1 MIKVLFEYPPL
12 FWLPMSLLG
21 FGLAWWLYSQK
32 GPWPTMVGR
41 GLFLLRGL
49 VFSLLAMLFLGPL
62 LRQITNTY
70 VPPEIIFA
78 LDTSVSVASGTDS
91 LALLQ
96 LWQQMQEQSETLQ
109 KEGFEVNLYTLDG
122 QNRSMEGERPDFSVT
137 QTDLHR
143 WLTGLESQSRLGNV
157 KRVVVLSDGISNAGQ
172 NPAYQLYGFPIS
184 TLGLGDTIPKRDIIV
199 SNLRHNKVSYKGSIL
214 PIFAEVNQNGF
225 GGSTMQ
231 VQLSRKGQV
240 LDVQNLR
247 FEEGETFKTLEF
259 RVEALEEGLQAFEI
273 KVQAME
279 GEFTLSNNA
288 KTAFI
293 EIVESKRQILIA
305 GPAPHPDMKAL
316 RAMLEQTESFEVT
329 TYIHGIS
336 TWPEGINFDMAI
348 LHQLPS
354 RRSDA
359 NEILGRLPADLPRW
373 YIHGSLS
380 NTDAFNRANGL
391 LAVQVTA
398 TDPDRVFAEWDNL
411 FDGFGYEPDQQSKV
425 ESWPPVAVPFGNY
438 RLTAEAKVMLYQ
450 RLGAVE
456 TDRPLLVTGTS
467 NNVKTAV
474 FLGDG
479 LWTWRLEDQRKE
491 MKAFD
496 ELFTKLIQ
504 YLAAREDNRKF
515 RLYAINNEFDEAEA
529 PTFESE
535 AYNDILERIYGYPV
549 DIQLRNEKD
558 SVFNFSYVPTQA
570 ASRFSIPNLPSGL
583 YRYEGR
589 ATIQDNPEM
598 ERGEFL
604 VKKRE
609 IELNTLTA
617 NHGMLRT
624 LAEKH
629 NGMYFHR
636 MEWEALKSHLEETA
650 RTQKIVTQEAYLG
663 AQRLLWPFL
672 LILLLISTEWFL
684 RKYYGSY

>member
-12 FWLPMSLLG
+12 YWLPMALLG
-21 FGLAWWLYSQK
+21 FGLAWWLYSKK
-32 GPWPTMVGR
+32 GPWPPVVGK
-41 GLFLLRGL
+41 GLFVLRGL
-49 VFSLLAMLFLGPL
+49 VFSLLAILFLGPL
-62 LRQITNTY
+62 LRQIANNF
-70 VPPEIIFA
+70 VKPEIIFA
-78 LDTSVSVASGTDS
+78 LDTSRSIAAGTDS
-91 LALLQ
+91 LALVQ
-96 LWQQMQEQSETLQ
+96 LWGQMKALSEVLEEDGLTLR
-109 KEGFEVNLYTLDG
+109 LHTLDG
-122 QNRSMEGERPDFSVT
+122 EDIAMGGEMPSFEAT

-143 WLTGLESQSRLGNV
+143 WLSDLESQSRLGNV
-157 KRVVVLSDGISNAGQ
+157 KRVVLLSDGITNAGQ
-172 NPAYQLYGFPIS
+172 NPAYQRYTFPIS
-184 TLGLGDTIPKRDIIV
+184 TMGLGDTIPKRDIV
-199 SNLRHNKVSYKGSIL
+199 LSNLRHNKVSYKGSIL
-214 PIFAEVNQNGF
+214 PILAEINQNGF
-225 GGSTMQ
+225 GNSTVQ

-247 FEEGETFKTLEF
+247 FAEGETFKSLEF
-259 RVEALEEGLQAFEI
+259 RVEAEEEGLQAFELG
-273 KVQAME
+273 VQPVE
-279 GEFTLSNNA
+279 GEFTTSNNA

-354 RRSDA
+354 RRSEA

-380 NTDAFNRANGL
+380 NTEAFNRANGL
-391 LAVQVTA
+391 LTVQVTA
-398 TDPDRVFAEWDNL
+398 ADPDRVFAQWDDL
-411 FDGFGYEPDQQSKV
+411 YDAFGFETEKQSKV

-438 RLTAEAKVMLYQ
+438 RLTADAKVMLYQ

-456 TDRPLLVTGTS
+456 TDRPLLVSGTS

-474 FLGDG
+474 LLGDG

-515 RLYAINNEFDEAEA
+515 RLYAINNEFDEGEA

-535 AYNDILERIYGYPV
+535 AYNDILERLYGYEV
-549 DIQLRNEKD
+549 DIRLQNEQD
-558 SVFNFSYVPTQA
+558 SAFNFSYVPTQA
-570 ASRFSIPNLPSGL
+570 ASRFSIPNLPAGL
-583 YRYEGR
+583 YRYEGK
-589 ATIQDNPEM
+589 ASIQGNTET

-609 IELNTLTA
+609 IELNQLTA

-624 LAEKH
+624 LADKH
-629 NGMYFHR
+629 EGRYFHLSQ
-636 MEWEALKSHLEETA
+636 WEDLSRHLEETD
-650 RTQKIVTQEAYLG
+650 RSQKILTQEAYLG
-663 AQRLLWPFL
+663 AQRLFWPFL
-672 LILLLISTEWFL
+672 LVLLLISTEWFL

>member
-1 MIKVLFEYPPL
+1 MIKVLFEYSPL
-12 FWLPMSLLG
+12 YWLPMALLG
-21 FGLAWWLYSQK
+21 FGLAWWLYSRK
-32 GPWPTMVGR
+32 GPWPASVGKV
-41 GLFLLRGL
+41 LFVLRGL
-49 VFSLLAMLFLGPL
+49 VFSLLALLFLGPL
-62 LRQITNTY
+62 LRQIANTF
-70 VPPEIIFA
+70 VKPEIVFA
-78 LDTSVSVASGTDS
+78 LDNSLSIPAGTDT
-91 LALLQ
+91 LALEQ
-96 LWQQMQEQSETLQ
+96 LWGQMKALSEGLEE
-109 KEGFEVNLYTLDG
+109 EGFAIRLHTLDG
-122 QNRSMEGERPDFSVT
+122 QDRAIGEEMPAFDGS
-137 QTDLHR
+137 QTNLHR
-143 WLTGLESQSRLGNV
+143 WLSDLESQSRLGNV
-157 KRVVVLSDGISNAGQ
+157 KRVVLLSDGITNAGQ
-172 NPAYQLYGFPIS
+172 NPAFQLYNFPVS
-184 TLGLGDTIPKRDIIV
+184 TLGLGDTIPKKDIV
-199 SNLRHNKVSYKGSIL
+199 LSNLRHNKVSYKGSLL
-214 PIFAEVNQNGF
+214 PILAEINQNGF
-225 GGSTMQ
+225 GNNTVQ

-247 FEEGETFKTLEF
+247 FAEGETFKSIEF
-259 RVEALEEGLQAFEI
+259 RVEAEEEGLQAFE
-273 KVQAME
+273 VRVLPVE
-279 GEFTLSNNA
+279 GEFTASNNA

-293 EIVESKRQILIA
+293 EIVASKRQILIA

-316 RAMLEQTESFEVT
+316 RAMLEQTESFEVS

-354 RRSDA
+354 RRSEA
-359 NEILGRLPADLPRW
+359 NEILARLPQDLPRW

-380 NTDAFNRANGL
+380 NTEAFNRANGL

-398 TDPDRVFAEWDNL
+398 TDPDRVFAQWDDL
-411 FDGFGYEPDQQSKV
+411 FDAFSFEEEKQSKA

-438 RLTAEAKVMLYQ
+438 RLTADAKVMLYQ

-456 TDRPLLVTGTS
+456 TDRPLLVVGLN

-474 FLGDG
+474 LMGDG

-535 AYNDILERIYGYPV
+535 AYNDILERLYGYEV
-549 DIQLRNEKD
+549 DIQLTNEQD
-558 SVFNFSYVPTQA
+558 SAFSFSYVPTQA
-570 ASRFSIPNLPSGL
+570 ASRFSLPNLPAGL

-589 ATIQDNPEM
+589 ATIQGNAEM

-609 IELNTLTA
+609 IELNNLTA
-617 NHGMLRT
+617 DHGMLRS
-624 LAEKH
+624 LAAKH
-629 NGMYFHR
+629 EGRYFHLSD
-636 MEWEALKSHLEETA
+636 WEALASHLEETD
-650 RTQKIVTQEAYLG
+650 RTQKIFTQEAYLG

-672 LILLLISTEWFL
+672 LLLLLISTEWFL